1 MNRLLEKYDLP
12 TARYPGY
19 PTAPNSAGGRLPESA
34 WLNHCASAIDAD
46 PRLSL
51 SIQFPLGSAA
61 KFDQHS
67 TISQATSYLEHILAE
82 WHLYQAHFSTPFLL
96 RELQLVGA
104 PCLFQPEQLGWLLAS
119 MLRGVTI
126 PEDAELS
133 FEARPADTTREH
145 LLALHALGFRGIRVS
160 LFEGETFATDL
171 RHRTQTFEQV
181 EQLTILAREI
191 GYTKVHFNLSCGLPN
206 QHKSDLFNTVS
217 ELRRVRPD
225 RIAFSRYTP
234 ECGDESN
241 QFSLEVPD
249 FSTVA
254 EKCEM
259 YTFGRE
265 LLQAAGYV
273 GIGLDHFALPGDALL
288 NAAQNGT
295 LHRNFTGYT
304 TIYTPNSLGLGA
316 AALSEMSG
324 ALIQN
329 ETTLAG
335 YEASIITGKLPIFRG
350 HFLDWE
356 ARCLRRHILNLSCR
370 NHTEWYMPEQQ
381 IPAMLDVMERLAEFE
396 SDGLVEITPFSV
408 SVKPAGSAY
417 LRNICMAFDARY
429 WSEFANFL
437 QYNRRV

>member
-1 MNRLLEKYDLP
+1 MNRLFEKYDLP
-12 TARYPGY
+12 TAMYPGY

-61 KFDQHS
+61 KFDQPS
-67 TISQATSYLEHILAE
+67 TISQTTSYLEHILAE
-82 WHLYQAHFSTPFLL
+82 WQRYRAHFSPPVIL
-96 RELQLVGA
+96 RELQLLGA
-104 PCLFQPEQLGWLLAS
+104 PCLFQPEQLSWLLSS
-119 MLRGVTI
+119 MLRDVNIAG
-126 PEDAELS
+126 DAELS
-133 FEARPADTTREH
+133 FEARPGDTTREH
-145 LLALHALGFRGIRVS
+145 LLALYKLGFRGIRIGGLDEVAY
-160 LFEGETFATDL
+160 TTDL
-171 RHRTQTFEQV
+171 RHRTQLFEQV
-181 EQLTILAREI
+181 DQLTILAREI
-191 GYTKVHFNLSCGLPN
+191 GYTTVHFNLSCGLPD

-217 ELRRVRPD
+217 ELRRVRPE
-225 RIAFSRYTP
+225 RIAFLRYAP
-234 ECGDESN
+234 ERREGSN

-249 FSTVA
+249 FSIVV

-259 YTFGRE
+259 YSFGRE

-273 GIGLDHFALPGDALL
+273 GIGLDHFALPGDAML

-295 LHRNFTGYT
+295 MHRNFVGYT
-304 TIYTPNSLGLGA
+304 TVYTPNSLGLGI

-329 ETTLAG
+329 EKTLAG
-335 YEASIITGKLPIFRG
+335 YEASIITGKLPISQG

-408 SVKPAGSAY
+408 D
-417 LRNICMAFDARY
+417 L
-429 WSEFANFL
+429 L
-437 QYNRRV
+437 